1 MSKRTL
7 DFLYS
12 LIDYEKVVG
21 YDYNLEAYK
30 NFLDSFNSPHENL
43 NNVILI
49 GGTKGKGSTAAI
61 ISSCLQNNGYRVGQ
75 YTSPHLK
82 DINERIKVDE
92 QNISDSDFDRHL
104 QQIMPVITK
113 KRGARSFFEALTT
126 VAFLYFLEKQVDF
139 TVLEVGLGGRLD
151 ATNAANPL
159 LSVITRIGY
168 DHTNLLG
175 TRLDQITREK
185 AGIIREGGTLITIHQ
200 KPTVEKLLS
209 KITKEKRS
217 RIIFAQDRH
226 AVEILTQSLK
236 GNELSVDGEL
246 GNFELFLPLA
256 GTHQTENAVIA
267 LAVLS
272 ELQMLGFRLGTD
284 AIRQGIKN
292 TRLHGRFDVI
302 STNPLIIFD
311 CAHNEDSF
319 RALEQNLHRFRI
331 RDFYLVFGSNRD
343 KDIRY
348 CLKNIFPKAKEVFL
362 VKADNPRALDP
373 AEIFTQAAKYQKN
386 IIQGNSVK
394 QIIDLLKKRK
404 EKLLTIVVAGSFY
417 LWQKNW
423 VL

>member
-1 MSKRTL
+1 MSRRTL

-21 YDYNLEAYK
+21 YGYNLEAYK
-30 NFLDSFNSPHENL
+30 NFLDNFNSPHENL

-61 ISSCLQNNGYRVGQ
+61 ISSCLQSNGYRVGQ

-82 DINERIKVDE
+82 DINERIKLDE
-92 QNISDSDFDRHL
+92 QSISDSDFDRHL
-104 QQIMPVITK
+104 QEIMPVITK

-175 TRLDQITREK
+175 KRLDQITREK
-185 AGIIREGGTLITIHQ
+185 AGIIREGGTLITLHQ

-217 RIIFAQDRH
+217 KIIFAQDRH

-236 GNELSVDGEL
+236 GIELSVDGEL
-246 GNFELFLPLA
+246 GNFDLFLPLA
-256 GTHQTENAVIA
+256 GTHQIENTAIA

-272 ELQMLGFRLGTD
+272 ELQKLGFRLGTD
-284 AIRQGIKN
+284 SIRQGIKN

-319 RALEQNLHRFRI
+319 RALEQNLHRFRV

-373 AEIFTQAAKYQKN
+373 AEIFTRAAKYQKN
-386 IIQGNSVK
+386 ITKGNSVR

-404 EKLLTIVVAGSFY
+404 EKPLTIVVAGSFY